1 MPEIM
6 NANELLKNLNPEQQ
20 CAVMTDDQ
28 YTLVLAGAGSGKTR
42 VIVHRIAWLCVVKN
56 IPPSAIFAITFTN
69 KAASGM
75 KQRIKELLDETQYQ
89 GMWINTFHGAAH
101 RLLRIFSKEAGLPDN
116 FQLIDRED
124 QIRLLKRL
132 MRELNLNEEVWLPR
146 QAAEI
151 ISSQKEKG
159 WRAGDI
165 TGNSMISRPIELKI
179 YALYEQICEQ
189 SGYVDFSE
197 LLLRTYELLKRDQKV
212 LDYCRLRFRYIFIDE
227 FQDTNPIQFKIIK
240 LLAGKTNNIMIVG
253 DDDQSIYGWRDVNA
267 DNLQN
272 FVKEYPE
279 TNIIRLEQ
287 NYRSTA
293 TILHVAN
300 RLIVKNQQ
308 RLGKNLWTDQKE
320 GEFISIYMGFNDID
334 EARYVVKQIKKHHM
348 SGGCYSDCAI
358 LYRNNILSRSIEHT
372 LLQAGIP
379 YQIYG
384 SIRLYE
390 RQEVKKALAYL
401 RLLHNPQNDM
411 AFEQVINTPARGIGE
426 ISLDTIRKIAKQQ
439 QCSLWNTA
447 KTLLSSNLI
456 KPKPKA
462 GFIRFIELIETMTN
476 ELNSLPFYQQ
486 LAHIIYD
493 SGLYEMYQQEQG
505 IKAQSRLEHL
515 EELIEDAK
523 AFYEKNGNE
532 ITDSISGKTLNAL
545 DAFLGHTVLEDKENQ
560 EKIKSVQLMTLHS
573 AKGLEFDNVY
583 IVGME
588 EGLFPNKQAKTDDKQ
603 MEEERRLMYVGI
615 TRARKQLTLS
625 FCQLRRSYGRE
636 ERQVPSRFL
645 TELPKEWVN
654 NGGYLNNYSVTTPIM
669 LHNENIQVKSET
681 KNGLKSQ
688 TANEKPNTTAVHL
701 GQRVRHYRFGEGTII
716 NMDGEADHQRV
727 QVAFINK
734 GIKWLVLRLANLEL
748 M

>member
-1 MPEIM
+1 M
-6 NANELLKNLNPEQQ
+6 NTNELLTDLNQEQQ
-20 CAVMTDDQ
+20 RAVITDDQ

-42 VIVHRIAWLCVVKN
+42 VIVHRIAWLCTAKN
-56 IPPSAIFAITFTN
+56 IPASAIFAVTFTN
-69 KAASGM
+69 KAVYGM
-75 KQRIKELLDETQYQ
+75 QERIKELLGETNYQ
-89 GMWINTFHGAAH
+89 GMWVSTFHGAAH

-116 FQLIDRED
+116 FKLIDTDD
-124 QIRLLKRL
+124 QVRLLKRL
-132 MRELNLNEEVWLPR
+132 MRELNLDEEVWSPK
-146 QAAEI
+146 QAAKI
-151 ISSQKEKG
+151 ISGQKEKG

-165 TGNSMISRPIELKI
+165 TANDMISSIELKI
-179 YALYEQICEQ
+179 YALYQQICEQ

-227 FQDTNPIQFKIIK
+227 FQDTNAIQFNIIK

-272 FVKEYPE
+272 FVKKYPE

-293 TILHVAN
+293 AILHVAN
-300 RLIVKNQQ
+300 HLIVKNQQ
-308 RLGKNLWTDQKE
+308 RLGKNLWTNQKN
-320 GEFISIYMGFNDID
+320 GEFINIYMGFNDID
-334 EARYVVKQIKKHHM
+334 EARYVAKQIKKHHI

-358 LYRNNILSRSIEHT
+358 LYRNNIQSRLIEGT

-390 RQEVKKALAYL
+390 RQEAKKALAYL
-401 RLLHNPQNDM
+401 RFLHDLQNDM
-411 AFEQVINTPARGIGE
+411 AFEQIINTPARGIGE
-426 ISLDTIRKIAKQQ
+426 VSLNTIRQIAKQQ

-447 KTLLSSNLI
+447 KTLLSNNII

-462 GFIRFIELIETMTN
+462 GLIRFIELIETMIN

-505 IKAQSRLEHL
+505 IKAQSRLENL
-515 EELIEDAK
+515 EKLLDDAEK
-523 AFYEKNGNE
+523 FYEINGNE
-532 ITDSISGKTLNAL
+532 IVDTISGKTLSAL
-545 DAFLGHTVLEDKENQ
+545 DAFLGYTILEDKENQ
-560 EKIKSVQLMTLHS
+560 EKTKSVQLMTLHS

-588 EGLFPNKQAKTDDKQ
+588 EGLFPNEQAKMDDKQ

-625 FCQLRRSYGRE
+625 FCQLRRLYGRE
-636 ERQVPSRFL
+636 ERKVPSRFL
-645 TELPKEWVN
+645 TELPKEWLSS
-654 NGGYLNNYSVTTPIM
+654 GGYKSNYNITPVMLN
-669 LHNENIQVKSET
+669 HENIQVKSET
-681 KNGLKSQ
+681 KNCRKPQ
-688 TANEKPNTTAVHL
+688 TANKKTNTVAMHL

-716 NMDGEADHQRV
+716 NMDGEADYQRV
-727 QVAFINK
+727 QVAFINE
-734 GIKWLVLRLANLEL
+734 GIKWLVLKLANLEL